1 MMERKLTLNDLEKMV
16 NECIR
21 GVLTERIKTRDEYA
35 VDDHRAMKKL
45 FKSLI
50 GLFNRCED
58 PKAEKIK
65 TGLIKLMGLAENVD
79 FSTFKR
85 RYNYTTVQRR
95 KEKDEDFNNGFNA
108 ALDQIEQDLFV

>member
-1 MMERKLTLNDLEKMV
+1 MEHKITINDLEKMV
-16 NECIR
+16 NECIQ

-35 VDDHRAMKKL
+35 VDDRREMKKL

-50 GLFNRCED
+50 GIFNRCND
-58 PKAEKIK
+58 PKAEKVK
-65 TGLIKLMGLAENVD
+65 NGLIKLMGLADGVD

-95 KEKDEDFNNGFNA
+95 KEKDEDYNNGFND
-108 ALDQIEQDLFV
+108 ALDQIEEDFF